1 MHSGRLERAGDDFVL
16 EEDGVPKEPSHL
28 NKNRQCIYRHSNELG
43 ILDG

>member
-28 NKNRQCIYRHSNELG
+28 NKNRHKRPIASRSSG
-43 ILDG
+43 V